1 MDRVS
6 VAEAARRLGISQDAV
21 YKRIKRG
28 SIPWDKGEDDKTYIW
43 IDAVDGSTDRA
54 RPSTDQPFGSSNY
67 VSKDELLSEMRARV
81 RFLEEELQRKDAIL
95 MTMAQRIPELEA
107 PKEASSQPRESSETA
122 TEEFHGPTT
131 SKARTARKAPRERG
145 AHSLRYFSQRGG
157 GFPTEALRAELVA
170 QVLWAGVREG
180 I

>member
-28 SIPWDKGEDDKTYIW
+28 SIPWDKGEDDKTYVW

-122 TEEFHGPTT
+122 TEEFHGPTPPKPEQPVKRPESEEHTLYGT
-131 SKARTARKAPRERG
+131 SAKEAEASLQRRSERSWWRRFFG
-145 AHSLRYFSQRGG
+145 L
-157 GFPTEALRAELVA
+157 E
-170 QVLWAGVREG
+170 
-180 I
+180 

>member
-1 MDRVS
+1 
-6 VAEAARRLGISQDAV
+6 
-21 YKRIKRG
+21 
-28 SIPWDKGEDDKTYIW
+28 
-43 IDAVDGSTDRA
+43 
-54 RPSTDQPFGSSNY
+54 

>member
-28 SIPWDKGEDDKTYIW
+28 SIPWDKGEDDKTYVW

-67 VSKDELLSEMRARV
+67 VSKDELFAEMRARV

-107 PKEASSQPRESSETA
+107 PKEASSEPRESSETVSESPTA
-122 TEEFHGPTT
+122 SREEWPLGHEGETYGT
-131 SKARTARKAPRERG
+131 SAQEAEESLHRHRKRSWWRQFFG
-145 AHSLRYFSQRGG
+145 LD
-157 GFPTEALRAELVA
+157 
-170 QVLWAGVREG
+170 
-180 I
+180 